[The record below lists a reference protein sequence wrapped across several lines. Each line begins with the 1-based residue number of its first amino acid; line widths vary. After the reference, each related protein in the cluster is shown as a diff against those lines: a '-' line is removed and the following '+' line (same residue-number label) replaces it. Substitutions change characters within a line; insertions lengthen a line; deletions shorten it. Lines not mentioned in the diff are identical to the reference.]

1 MAEGG
6 SARGGRPDG
15 LLGDMRSMLLGGGAM
30 GELGSKTSRDGER
43 RKFALL
49 KGAGTNASSGGKP
62 VGLNGSIGGRFL
74 SGGLSPVGLSP
85 VDLSTRG
92 LSPGGLS
99 PEVLPLGFGE
109 KAGASAGGGGSCV
122 LLNGGTPFGLPR
134 DLGRKLS
141 SPLLYELATESWL
154 LLPVAS
160 LCLRGASWLRMFRLE
175 SRLGVRLEAGDE
187 LPLGGIGLREG
198 VRV

>member
-6 SARGGRPDG
+6 STRGGRPDG
-15 LLGDMRSMLLGGGAM
+15 LLGDIRSILLGGGAI
-30 GELGSKTSRDGER
+30 GELGSRTSRDGER

-49 KGAGTNASSGGKP
+49 KGAGTNASSGGRP
-62 VGLNGSIGGRFL
+62 VGRNGSIGGRFL
-74 SGGLSPVGLSP
+74 SGGRSPAGLSP
-85 VDLSTRG
+85 TDLSTRG
-92 LSPGGLS
+92 LSAEGLSMEGLSMEGLS
-99 PEVLPLGFGE
+99 PEVLELGFGE

-122 LLNGGTPFGLPR
+122 LLNGGGTPFGLPR

-160 LCLRGASWLRMFRLE
+160 LCLRGGS
-175 SRLGVRLEAGDE
+175 
-187 LPLGGIGLREG
+187 
-198 VRV
+198 